1 MRDLGELGAPLG
13 QLSALARGA
22 RAHVGGVA
30 AGLRSLTK
38 LSAHGHYG
46 GGGGWGA

>member
-22 RAHVGGVA
+22 RAHVGGVSA
-30 AGLRSLTK
+30 SLGCLTK
-38 LSAHGHYG
+38 LSAHGRYG
-46 GGGGWGA
+46 GGVGWGA